1 MNKTFFTIALL
12 FITLAS
18 YSLDSI
24 FKYKRMVYQS
34 IASIDN
40 KESKVIMKLQIVDEN
55 MIEFEIEIF
64 KPEGIDGISTDL
76 KYKGIDTNYN
86 VTFKDNQIPAPVILL
101 SNYDGFKV
109 WISTDEF
116 NKAKI
121 FVPNQ
126 AENSLLLGQLI
137 FEKAFPE
144 EWE

>member
-1 MNKTFFTIALL
+1 
-12 FITLAS
+12 
-18 YSLDSI
+18 
-24 FKYKRMVYQS
+24 MVYQS